1 MNNEIRESKCRTA
14 AAYGGFVA
22 IRYANGV
29 PSTDVAT
36 SAVTLAIPAYFSEGW
51 KGDEPFLSAV
61 PPAQPCDHPK
71 EEPEQCDTCLGDGD
85 HECDCGHTHDCD
97 DCDGTGT
104 SKSGVAPCSCFFG
117 LKMLDRYNGQ
127 ASKSVVLDGIPID
140 PALLVFVAGKIG
152 SDVRFRRSSHAGP
165 AIELWNGHD
174 SAVVMGRNE

>member
-1 MNNEIRESKCRTA
+1 MNNEIRESKDRTA
-14 AAYGGFVA
+14 FSYGGYVA
-22 IRYANGV
+22 IRFANGQM
-29 PSTDVAT
+29 PATDVPT
-36 SAVTLAIPAYFSEGW
+36 NPILLTIPAYFSQGW
-51 KGDEPFLSAV
+51 KGDEPFLPTLPDV
-61 PPAQPCDHPK
+61 NPCDHAK
-71 EEPEQCDTCLGDGD
+71 EEEPEQCDTCLGEGD

-97 DCDGTGT
+97 ECDGTGT

-117 LKMLDRYNGQ
+117 LKMLGRGQ
-127 ASKSVVLDGIPID
+127 ASAVVLDGIPID